1 MFTSSTFVSNRI
13 TKGADNYKYLTA
25 QMSRKIFVAGF
36 LMTVTVYKV
45 KSWSI
50 LGAGYLNVEVK
61 KAENSHVNIK
71 LNTEFSTYV
80 KCANGQK

>member
-1 MFTSSTFVSNRI
+1 
-13 TKGADNYKYLTA
+13 
-25 QMSRKIFVAGF
+25 MSRKIFVTGF

-50 LGAGYLNVEVK
+50 LGTGYLNVEVK
-61 KAENSHVNIK
+61 KVENSQVNIK

-80 KCANGQK
+80 KWAKGHK